1 MRNVLLA
8 FLALVEARA
17 KFEVNKDASFSVV
30 GEAGFRVDSGTYM
43 LNRNGKT
50 YLTSDGSLKVK
61 YVGTNAGYDN
71 TGHYEESNYEMTTAG
86 E

>member
-1 MRNVLLA
+1 MRNVLVAL
-8 FLALVEARA
+8 LALVEARA
-17 KFEVNKDASFSVV
+17 KFEVNKDASFSIV
-30 GEAGFRVDSGTYM
+30 GEEGFRLDSGTYM

-50 YLTSDGSLKVK
+50 YVTSDGTLNVK
-61 YVGTNAGYDN
+61 YVGTNAGFDN